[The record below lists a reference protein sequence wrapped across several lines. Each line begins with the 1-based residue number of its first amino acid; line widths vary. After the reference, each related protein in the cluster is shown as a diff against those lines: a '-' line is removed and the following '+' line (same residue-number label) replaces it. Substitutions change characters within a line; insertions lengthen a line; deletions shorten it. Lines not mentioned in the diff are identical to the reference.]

1 MDARLRRYFGKKI
14 HGGRSLAARAVDF
27 VMLRAFLFLLIG
39 VVIFYLSLS
48 LTVSAVMSLFL
59 TAAVSI
65 AVSLLNRKR
74 EDVLIK
80 KAMQRLKEKCMLRKL
95 TFMPSR
101 EYADFIG
108 RVLDC
113 GLKNVIPREEG
124 FFAEC
129 EDFAIFAFQNH
140 PGCECGANDVLKIL
154 REKSGVKLIIAAL
167 SGFSDDAKKMC
178 AALPCEIKLID
189 GKKILEL
196 AKKKELLPDEREAER
211 DAEKEMNASLVTFE
225 AVRKNAL
232 SRAKIRG
239 YLFCGVIIMCWPVV
253 AGFQFYY
260 PLISAACFA
269 LALLAYR
276 RTKKQQN
283 DGIS

>member
-1 MDARLRRYFGKKI
+1 MDARLRRYYGKKI

-27 VMLRAFLFLLIG
+27 VMLRAFLFMLIG
-39 VVIFYLSLS
+39 VIIFYLSFS
-48 LTVSAVMSLFL
+48 VAVSVIMSLFL
-59 TAAVSI
+59 TAAVSM

-74 EDVLIK
+74 EEALIK
-80 KAMQRLKEKCMLRKL
+80 KDMQRLKEKCMLQKL
-95 TFMPSR
+95 TFMPAR

-108 RVLDC
+108 KALDC

-154 REKSGVKLIIAAL
+154 REKNGGRIMIAAL

-178 AALPCEIKLID
+178 AALPSEIKFID
-189 GKKILEL
+189 GKEILEL

-225 AVRKNAL
+225 TVRKNGQGENKGLPILRRSDNVLAVRRGVPVL
-232 SRAKIRG
+232 LPAHFGGLFRARASRVQKNEKA
-239 YLFCGVIIMCWPVV
+239 
-253 AGFQFYY
+253 
-260 PLISAACFA
+260 
-269 LALLAYR
+269 
-276 RTKKQQN
+276 TK
-283 DGIS
+283 